1 MVSGGRIHLSGQTP
15 RTAAEE
21 GAILVLAPHYD
32 DETLGC
38 GGWLAGLPDKRPVR
52 IHFVCDGR
60 GSPRLR
66 RRSPARHPG
75 GHDRG
80 AIRRAEAEAA
90 LGVLGFSTDQ
100 MAAWEMPDGSLEDRR
115 EELAGRIRRVLDEE
129 QCRLLL
135 IPFRYDRHADHEA
148 LNRVVRE
155 EALRRT
161 PPPQVWEYFCY
172 FRRRLFPGGDIRR
185 LVKTDFL
192 RRVDLDPAL
201 QAIKRRALACYRTQ
215 VELGPW
221 GSRALP
227 PALIEAAIAGP
238 EWFFCVPFDRS
249 SSEVWRWPLWR
260 VAMTRWI
267 ERHALRL
274 RAFVRSPLGV

>member
-1 MVSGGRIHLSGQTP
+1 LSGQTP
-15 RTAAEE
+15 RTAAGE

-60 GSPRLR
+60 GSHRLR
-66 RRSPARHPG
+66 RRPPARHPDG
-75 GHDRG
+75 RDRG

-90 LGVLGFSTDQ
+90 RS
-100 MAAWEMPDGSLEDRR
+100 
-115 EELAGRIRRVLDEE
+115 EELAGRIRKVLDEE

-148 LNRVVRE
+148 LNRVARE

-185 LVKTDFL
+185 MVKADFL
-192 RRVDLDPAL
+192 RRVDLDPA
-201 QAIKRRALACYRTQ
+201 QQTVKRRALACYRTQ
-215 VELGPW
+215 GESGPW
-221 GSRALP
+221 GPRVLP

-249 SSEVWRWPLWR
+249 SSELWRWPLWR

-274 RAFVRSPLGV
+274 RALVRNPLGV